1 MPASACEYW
10 QAFNAAC
17 CHQSCHPLLA
27 RHHRD
32 SSIERAHPCPQIFC
46 FSEAWQGTSKGY
58 CSISTQLQ
66 VHLQVADFFDSSTVR
81 GAKASAADLMRKPAL
96 LSIEGRTHGSQ
107 ACCLSQ

>member
-1 MPASACEYW
+1 M
-10 QAFNAAC
+10 
-17 CHQSCHPLLA
+17 
-27 RHHRD
+27 
-32 SSIERAHPCPQIFC
+32 
-46 FSEAWQGTSKGY
+46 GY